1 MLWLA
6 SALVLSI
13 EKLFAVSPLTRMVL
27 KQDIMGQ
34 KGKQK
39 GSLSGGYSQ
48 QGQEGEELAVRH
60 LKRMGYRII
69 CQNYRSP
76 LGEIDIVAHH
86 RGVLVFVEVKSRRSE
101 TFGSPKLAVTP
112 AKQRKLSQVAWHY
125 LQQHNL
131 TEANARFDVVT
142 ISLMQGSPHLEVIEN
157 AFESTY

>member
-1 MLWLA
+1 
-6 SALVLSI
+6 
-13 EKLFAVSPLTRMVL
+13 
-27 KQDIMGQ
+27 MGQ
-34 KGKQK
+34 KGKQRR
-39 GSLSGGYSQ
+39 SLSGGHSQ

-69 CQNYRSP
+69 CQNYRSH

-86 RGVLVFVEVKSRRSE
+86 RGVLVFVEVKSRSSE

-131 TEANARFDVVT
+131 TEASARFDVVT
-142 ISLMQGSPHLEVIEN
+142 INLIQGSPHFEVIEN
-157 AFESTY
+157 AFDSTY

>member
-1 MLWLA
+1 
-6 SALVLSI
+6 
-13 EKLFAVSPLTRMVL
+13 MVP
-27 KQDIMGQ
+27 KQGIMGQ
-34 KGKQK
+34 TGKQK
-39 GSLSGGYSQ
+39 GSLSRGYSQ

-60 LKRMGYRII
+60 LKRRGYRII

-76 LGEIDIVAHH
+76 LGEIDIVAHQ